1 MPLLFPRLTAAAAAI
16 AAAVSLAAPVQ
27 AQNGLAGPYLAAR
40 HASQENDYKAAVAYY
55 TQALARDP
63 SNPGL
68 LENALVAFIG
78 LGQVDSAVP
87 IARRLQST
95 GYDSQAGNLALLAD
109 QLKRGAFDQALEDI
123 EAGRSVGPLVDGLAK
138 AWSHLGAGR
147 MAQAL
152 ETFDATSR
160 ETGLGVFGAYHKALA
175 LAMAGDFEGAEA
187 LFASDEGQALH
198 MTRRGVLAHVE
209 ILSQLERNAE
219 AVALL
224 TDVFGP
230 EPDPGVAQLRAEL
243 EQGGMLPFDIVTSA
257 QDGASE
263 VFFTVAGALEGEAV
277 DAYTLLYSRTAE
289 FLRPDHVD
297 AVLLSASLLEAQE
310 NYDLATEAYR
320 RVPADDPAF
329 YAAELGRAETLE
341 RDGKTDAAIEVLT
354 QLSKSHARVAIVH
367 VTLGDMLRRLK
378 RYDEARQAYDQAI
391 ALFDKPERVQWIVYY
406 ARGIANER
414 LGMWPE
420 AEADFRT
427 ALELEPDQPSVL
439 NYLGYSY
446 VEKQTNL
453 DEALDMIERAVAARP
468 DDGYITDS
476 LGWVLFRLGRY
487 EEAVPYMERATE
499 LMPVDPVVNDHLGDV
514 LWAVGRKLEAQF
526 QWRRALSFIDL
537 DEPAEDVDPDR
548 IRRKLEVGLDKV
560 LEDEG
565 APPLKVANGN

>member
-1 MPLLFPRLTAAAAAI
+1 MPLFFPRLTAAAAAI
-16 AAAVSLAAPVQ
+16 AAAVGLAAPVQ

-95 GYDSQAGNLALLAD
+95 GYDSQAGNLVLLAD

-138 AWSHLGAGR
+138 AWGHLGAGR

-160 ETGLGVFGAYHKALA
+160 ETGLSVFGTYHKALA

-310 NYDLATEAYR
+310 NYELATEAYR

-354 QLSKSHARVAIVH
+354 QLSKSHARVPIVH

-378 RYDEARQAYDQAI
+378 RYDEARQAYDRAI
-391 ALFDKPERVQWIVYY
+391 ELFDEPGRVQWIVYY
-406 ARGIANER
+406 ARGIAHER
-414 LGMWPE
+414 MDMWPE

-526 QWRRALSFIDL
+526 QWRRALSFIDP

-560 LEDEG
+560 LEEEG
-565 APPLKVANGN
+565 APPLRVANGN